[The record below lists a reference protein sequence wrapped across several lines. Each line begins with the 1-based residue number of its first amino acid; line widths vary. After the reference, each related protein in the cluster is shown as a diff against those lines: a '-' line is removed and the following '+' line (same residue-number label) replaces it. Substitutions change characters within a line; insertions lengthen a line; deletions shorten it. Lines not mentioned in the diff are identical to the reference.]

1 MSLDIV
7 IGMRCDFS
15 ELLIFLAENREY
27 LRDGGGGGGGGE
39 AFFYERLQLFQ
50 QQLTNFRVAEI
61 VSGAVKIYAAEE
73 EDIFRGGGGDD
84 VRKVLNF
91 SDG

>member
-7 IGMRCDFS
+7 IGMRCDYS
-15 ELLIFLAENREY
+15 ELLIFLGENREY
-27 LRDGGGGGGGGE
+27 LRDGGGGVRL
-39 AFFYERLQLFQ
+39 FYERLQFFQ

-73 EDIFRGGGGDD
+73 EDIFRGGGMMFE
-84 VRKVLNF
+84 KC
-91 SDG
+91 

>member
-15 ELLIFLAENREY
+15 ELLIFWGENREY
-27 LRDGGGGGGGGE
+27 LRDGGGGGVRL
-39 AFFYERLQLFQ
+39 FYERLQFFQ
-50 QQLTNFRVAEI
+50 QQLTNFRVAEM

-73 EDIFRGGGGDD
+73 EDIFRGGGGE
-84 VRKVLNF
+84 
-91 SDG
+91 